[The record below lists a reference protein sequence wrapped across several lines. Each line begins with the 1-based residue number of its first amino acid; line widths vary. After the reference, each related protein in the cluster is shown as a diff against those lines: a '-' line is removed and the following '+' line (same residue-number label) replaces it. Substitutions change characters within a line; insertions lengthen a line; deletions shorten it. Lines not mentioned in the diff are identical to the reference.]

1 MKFQLTWAP
10 EGKPI
15 AIVDAPDARQARRKA
30 PLPYRKYLGEIGV
43 EPVKEKTWQPD

>member
-15 AIVDAPDARQARRKA
+15 GVVDAADVKSARRKA
-30 PLPYRKYLGEIGV
+30 PQPYRQYLGEIGV
-43 EPVKEKTWQPD
+43 EPLKEKTWQPD